1 LITEPV
7 YSISRAIHTVS
18 ELTVSQQS
26 KNKKL
31 SYRKQIARKQCAH
44 SNDRKFQ
51 GAGEFHGKRMW
62 DTDGGGRCRKQKF
75 QCGIVFD
82 KEIVFR
88 GHPVTP
94 LMAAA
99 IAAASRLM

>member
-51 GAGEFHGKRMW
+51 GRENFTGKE
-62 DTDGGGRCRKQKF
+62 
-75 QCGIVFD
+75 CG
-82 KEIVFR
+82 
-88 GHPVTP
+88 TP
-94 LMAAA
+94 MVVADAV
-99 IAAASRLM
+99 SKNFSVG